1 MLLTALMASALTL
14 ATQPPATLSLIPKPV
29 SVTQASGAFVLDEH
43 VVIGTDTA
51 SRPAATLLSGWLK
64 ATTGR
69 ATKIAS
75 KGSITMK
82 VNPSLAKLGAEGY
95 QLEVSPKGVSLSAPK
110 YAGIVNGLQTFR
122 QLWPTGKVPKFTLP
136 ALKIEDQPAYA
147 WRGMMLDVSRYFMDK
162 AYVLHFLDIMAAHK
176 LNVLHLHLIDDQG
189 WRVEIKKYPKLTEI
203 GGFRG
208 EGAAREGGFYTQADI
223 KEMVAYAAARNI
235 TIVPEI
241 ELPAHTLSA
250 VCAYPWLACTGKQ
263 HTMPTTHFISDDLYC
278 AGKATTWTFL
288 SDVLG
293 ELCALFPS
301 PYIHIGGDEAKYTKW
316 KACPDCQKKKT
327 ELGLADEKALQG
339 WMTREVEAI
348 LAKKGR
354 RILGWDEIL
363 RCGVSPTAGIMPW
376 ADPKAAGD
384 AARSGNPVMMALT
397 DHCYFDFPESKLRGE
412 LQGAGWRPPVTLQAA
427 YDWNPVPT
435 GLTPEQQKNVIGVQ
449 GCLWTDMFLH
459 KPELKTNP
467 GPALYGDYF
476 TLPRAAALAEVAWT
490 SQSQRS
496 FPDFTE
502 RMKRQYV
509 RYTDAGWNFRL
520 PLPELVRNGNQV
532 SAVCPIEGGTVRY
545 TTDGTDPTASSPELK
560 GTVTVT
566 RFEDFKAITLAPD
579 GKRTSLIFET
589 VAAANQ
595 FKQYGTK
602 LGEWKSGKVGDR
614 KPLPVEFD
622 ATGLISSDGTYQITF
637 VYTGGRERLDIDK
650 VEVFRNAETTPL
662 ATDTHHGF
670 TGGAKKD
677 NVYTLNINGYQTGAR
692 FTVRA
697 HIYGDEGS
705 DSNGV
710 VLIKK
715 ISD

>member
-1 MLLTALMASALTL
+1 M
-14 ATQPPATLSLIPKPV
+14 
-29 SVTQASGAFVLDEH
+29 
-43 VVIGTDTA
+43 IGTDAA
-51 SRPAATLLSGWLK
+51 SRPAAALLSGWLK

-69 ATKIAS
+69 ETKIAG
-75 KGSITMK
+75 KGSISLK
-82 VNPSLAKLGAEGY
+82 VNPSLTKLGAEGY

-122 QLWPTGKVPKFTLP
+122 QLLPTGKQTRPSIP
-136 ALKIEDQPAYA
+136 AVKIEDQPTYA
-147 WRGMMLDVSRYFMDK
+147 WRGMMLDVSRYFLDK

-176 LNVLHLHLIDDQG
+176 LNVLHLHLIDDAG

-263 HTMPTTHFISDDLYC
+263 HTMPTAHFISDDLYC
-278 AGKATTWTFL
+278 AGKATTWAFL

-293 ELCALFPS
+293 ELCTLFPS
-301 PYIHIGGDEAKYTKW
+301 QYIHIGGDEAKYTKW

-459 KPELKTNP
+459 KPELKKNP

-490 SQSQRS
+490 PQAQRS
-496 FPDFTE
+496 FADFTN
-502 RMKRQYV
+502 RMQRQYV

-520 PLPELVRNGNQV
+520 PLPQIIHNGDTV
-532 SAVCPIEGGTVRY
+532 TATCPIEGGTVRY
-545 TTDGTDPTASSPELK
+545 HHRRLRSHGKFPRGQGHLNRHALRGLQGHHTRPRWQAHQPDLRDAHSHESVQAIRHQARRVENREKSATANRSPWSSTPP
-560 GTVTVT
+560 
-566 RFEDFKAITLAPD
+566 PD
-579 GKRTSLIFET
+579 LQRRHLPDHFYLHGRPG
-589 VAAANQ
+589 AA
-595 FKQYGTK
+595 G
-602 LGEWKSGKVGDR
+602 
-614 KPLPVEFD
+614 
-622 ATGLISSDGTYQITF
+622 
-637 VYTGGRERLDIDK
+637 
-650 VEVFRNAETTPL
+650 
-662 ATDTHHGF
+662 H
-670 TGGAKKD
+670 
-677 NVYTLNINGYQTGAR
+677 
-692 FTVRA
+692 
-697 HIYGDEGS
+697 
-705 DSNGV
+705 
-710 VLIKK
+710 
-715 ISD
+715 

>member
-1 MLLTALMASALTL
+1 M
-14 ATQPPATLSLIPKPV
+14 IPKPV
-29 SVTQASGAFVLDEH
+29 SVTQVSGAFVLDEK
-43 VVIGTDTA
+43 VTIGTDVA
-51 SRPAATLLSGWLK
+51 SRPAAQLLSGWLK

-69 ATKIAS
+69 ETKVGGR
-75 KGSITMK
+75 GSISLK
-82 VNPSLAKLGAEGY
+82 VNPALTNLGSEGY
-95 QLEVSPKGVSLSAPK
+95 QLEVSSKGVGLSAPK

-122 QLWPTGKVPKFTLP
+122 QLWPTGKAPQFTLP
-136 ALKIEDQPAYA
+136 AVRIEDQPTFA

-176 LNVLHLHLIDDQG
+176 LNVLHLHLIDDAG
-189 WRVEIKKYPKLTEI
+189 WRVEIKKYPKLTQI

-223 KEMVAYAAARNI
+223 KEMVAYATARNI

-263 HTMPTTHFISDDLYC
+263 HTMPTVHFISDDLYC
-278 AGKATTWTFL
+278 AGKSTTWAFL
-288 SDVLG
+288 KDVFD

-301 PYIHIGGDEAKYTKW
+301 QYIHIGGDEAQYSKW
-316 KACPDCQKKKT
+316 RACPDCQKKKA

-339 WMTREVEAI
+339 WMTREVEGM
-348 LAKKGR
+348 LAKKGK
-354 RILGWDEIL
+354 RILGWNEIL
-363 RCGVSPTAGIMPW
+363 RCGVSTTAGIMAW
-376 ADPKAAGD
+376 NDAKAAGD
-384 AARSGNPVMMALT
+384 AARGGNPVVVALT
-397 DHCYFDFPESKLRGE
+397 TRCYFDMQQSKLRGE
-412 LQGAGWRPPVTLQAA
+412 LPGAGWSNPVTLQNA
-427 YDWNPVPT
+427 YDWDPMPT
-435 GLTPEQQKNVIGVQ
+435 NLDAAQQKNILGVQ

-459 KPELKTNP
+459 KPEIKKP
-467 GPALYGDYF
+467 SPAAYCDYYL
-476 TLPRAAALAEVAWT
+476 LPRAAALAEVAWT
-490 SQSQRS
+490 PQAQRR

-509 RYTDAGWNFRL
+509 RYTDSGWNFRL
-520 PLPELVRNGNQV
+520 PLPELTHSGDTVT
-532 SAVCPIEGGTVRY
+532 ATCPIEGGTVRY

-560 GTVTVT
+560 GTVTVA
-566 RFEDFKAITLAPD
+566 RFEDLKAITLAPD

-589 VAAANQ
+589 LTPTNP

-614 KPLPVEFD
+614 KAIPVDFD
-622 ATGLISSDGTYQITF
+622 VSKLISGNGTYQITF
-637 VYTGGRERLDIDK
+637 VYTSGRERLDIDK
-650 VEVFRNAETTPL
+650 VEVFRNTETLAL
-662 ATDTHHGF
+662 ATDRHHGF
-670 TGGAKKD
+670 TGGATKD
-677 NVYTLNINGYQTGAR
+677 NVYTLKLEGFDPSASYTL
-692 FTVRA
+692 RA

-715 ISD
+715 VN